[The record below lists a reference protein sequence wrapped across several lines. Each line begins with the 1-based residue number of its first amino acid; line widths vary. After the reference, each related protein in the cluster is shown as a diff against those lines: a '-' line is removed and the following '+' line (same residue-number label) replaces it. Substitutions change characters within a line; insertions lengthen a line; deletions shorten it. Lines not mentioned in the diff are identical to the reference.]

1 MKKGSLCF
9 IKNKKNALNPYVVVY
24 SDIDEVLK
32 QRNKNNSWLPCMTTS
47 ANIKK
52 FLPTK
57 QRVLLKSLEETFLL
71 IEELK
76 DDNGSFYYHCLYNDS
91 CGWIIWSKKNFTIEE
106 KSDDKH

>member
-1 MKKGSLCF
+1 MKQGSLCF
-9 IKNKKNALNPYVVVY
+9 IKNKKNALNPFVVVY
-24 SDIDEVLK
+24 SDIEEVLN

-47 ANIKK
+47 TNIKK

-57 QRVLLKSLEETFLL
+57 QRILLKSLEETFLL

-91 CGWIIWSKKNFTIEE
+91 CGWIIGSKKNFTVEE
-106 KSDDKH
+106 KSDDKY